1 MKGFIPLLP
10 NLLSDTD
17 QVLQLATLKGIG
29 TFASLAAIVPIRMQ
43 NFYKELL
50 ELGILTDVCLLLK
63 TAGNNVNGVNA
74 LHMVAAQVL
83 STLICP
89 VYGEFYSFPWKR
101 GPHDNILE
109 FVEAN
114 QIFESLRQ
122 VVFNGLRDFD
132 FVSKLLIVMQKEDE
146 A

>member
-1 MKGFIPLLP
+1 
-10 NLLSDTD
+10 
-17 QVLQLATLKGIG
+17 
-29 TFASLAAIVPIRMQ
+29 
-43 NFYKELL
+43 
-50 ELGILTDVCLLLK
+50 
-63 TAGNNVNGVNA
+63 
-74 LHMVAAQVL
+74 MVAAEVL

-132 FVSKLLIVMQKEDE
+132 FVSKLLIIMQKEDE
-146 A
+146 AQHVQVKCSILRLFTQLLRSFDTAYTQTKKTESALDLFLSNPNFKNQIQ